1 LAQKQ
6 TIAAM
11 HTDFEEIRVF
21 MIKLVL
27 IGVYTYTPY
36 KQFQKVFIPAKLTP
50 LPGC

>member
-1 LAQKQ
+1 
-6 TIAAM
+6 M

-36 KQFQKVFIPAKLTP
+36 KQFQKAVYSVLIT
-50 LPGC
+50 